1 MLVGRGLIASA
12 FNHYSDDSKVVVF
25 ASGVSNSG
33 ESNAAEF
40 EREFKLLQQYVSS
53 NSKLIYFSTCS
64 VMDESLKE
72 SAYIRHKLSV
82 EKYISENFYSFI
94 IFRLPIVVGNN
105 VNPFTLTNFLF
116 NKIKNSEKFTL
127 FDKAHRY
134 LIDIDDLGFILSNMI
149 DSGEFDNQILDIC
162 FNNRI
167 SILELVSIFEKIINK
182 KALYTIRESGGCY
195 TPNNIKFTN
204 YLKEINFQVQP
215 TYNSNL
221 IEKYYSNR

>member
-1 MLVGRGLIASA
+1 MLIGRGLIAST
-12 FNHYSDDSKVVVF
+12 FKHYSDNSEVIVF

-33 ESNAAEF
+33 ESNAAEY

-64 VMDESLKE
+64 VIDDSLKK
-72 SAYIRHKLSV
+72 SSYIRHKLNV

-127 FDKAHRY
+127 FDRAHRY

-149 DSGEFDNQILDIC
+149 NAGKFDNQILDIC

-167 SILELVSIFEKIINK
+167 SILELVAIFEKIINK
-182 KALYTIRESGGCY
+182 KALYTIKESGRCY
-195 TPNNIKFTN
+195 TPNNIEFMN
-204 YLKEINFQVQP
+204 YLKEMNFQIQP
-215 TYNSNL
+215 TYNNNL
-221 IEKYYSNR
+221 ITKYYPNR